1 MERKKVFV
9 KKIEPSLDGSFFNL
23 FLQEDDGVRA
33 INITIGE
40 FEAYRMAIEIDGIKT
55 QRPLTYDLFAKI
67 LKKFNIQVTEVE
79 ITKFKEGCFYAKIIC
94 KQKDSVLEFDSRS
107 SDAINMALKFKS
119 PIFASE
125 EVLDKVGFPYYEIE
139 NKGEEPVNKN
149 LIIQKTKEE
158 LIMGLELLLDVA
170 VKKEDYDLAA
180 KLRDQL
186 NVLKNE
192 K

>member
-23 FLQEDDGVRA
+23 FLQEDDGVRT

-40 FEAYRMAIEIDGIKT
+40 FEAYRMAIEIDGIET

-139 NKGEEPVNKN
+139 NKGEELVNKN

>member
-40 FEAYRMAIEIDGIKT
+40 FEAYRMAIEIDGIET

-139 NKGEEPVNKN
+139 NKGEELVNKN